1 MLTFKPAAGSYV
13 LYNDGIHEGVY
24 LIVSY
29 HRNEGIAH
37 ILNIDTNKS
46 TMIIVDFSYRFHTE
60 YNKNLT
66 VIG

>member
-13 LYNDGIHEGVY
+13 LYNDGINEYVY
-24 LIVSY
+24 LIIDY
-29 HRNEGIAH
+29 HRNEGIAT
-37 ILNIDTNKS
+37 IYDIDTGNYNW
-46 TMIIVDFSYRFHTE
+46 IIVNFSYGLRTE

>member
-13 LYNDGIHEGVY
+13 LYNDGFNEYVY
-24 LIVSY
+24 LITSY

-37 ILNIDTNKS
+37 ILDIDTNIS
-46 TMIIVDFSYRFHTE
+46 NCIIVDFSYGLHTE

>member
-13 LYNDGIHEGVY
+13 LYSDGIHECVY
-24 LIVSY
+24 LIVNY
-29 HRNEGIAH
+29 RNMGIANLYD
-37 ILNIDTNKS
+37 INTGDSNC
-46 TMIIVDFSYRFHTE
+46 IIIDFSTKYHIE